1 MWISSYRTSNKF
13 ICICCIERELQE
25 QGVCRVPLTLGKALK
40 SLNKGFAECHPQQ
53 TWHNNQSDGKELS
66 TDCYFLGIR
75 QRLCRLLSWLLTKK
89 KVGGR
94 AAKWRWRRLYQ
105 VPWWLGTRQSLNV
118 FAECN
123 KIHPTNSLLCRV
135 PLTDTR
141 QSSDV
146 RYWVRCSAGTCLF
159 FAKCIYL
166 SSITFLPS
174 VFCPALSKLD
184 ILPSAFFC
192 GAFYFFYTQQIC
204 CLLSAP

>member
-1 MWISSYRTSNKF
+1 MYQLYREGTTGIGGLSSAPDTRQSPKITQQ
-13 ICICCIERELQE
+13 R
-25 QGVCRVPLTLGKALK
+25 VCRMPSSANMTQQPKWRQRAVYWLLFLGHSTKALPSAK
-40 SLNKGFAECHPQQ
+40 LALN
-53 TWHNNQSDGKELS
+53 
-66 TDCYFLGIR
+66 
-75 QRLCRLLSWLLTKK
+75 KK

-94 AAKWRWRRLYQ
+94 AAKWRWQRLYQ

-146 RYWVRCSAGTCLF
+146 RYWVWCSAGTCLF